1 MNKVIQLEWITPG
14 KSWSGIGSQPEE
26 ILGWLEDGIYSDSLG
41 N

>member
-1 MNKVIQLEWITPG
+1 MNKVIQQQG